1 MMINKRLI
9 NLCEDSKKYIIFT
22 VLSSWIA
29 ILCNILIV
37 FIIGN
42 FINKI
47 YSGITQL
54 NILKH
59 LNELIII

>member
-37 FIIGN
+37 FIISSFKCFN
-42 FINKI
+42 MFNWVIP
-47 YSGITQL
+47 
-54 NILKH
+54 
-59 LNELIII
+59 E

>member
-47 YSGITQL
+47 TY
-54 NILKH
+54 NKYY
-59 LNELIII
+59 